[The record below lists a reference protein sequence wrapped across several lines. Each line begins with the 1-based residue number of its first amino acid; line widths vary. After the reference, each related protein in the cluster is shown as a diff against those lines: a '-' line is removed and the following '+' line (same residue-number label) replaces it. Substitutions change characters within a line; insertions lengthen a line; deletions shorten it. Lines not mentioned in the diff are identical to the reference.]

1 MSTIVMTTEEFST
14 RRKLRYG
21 TGENKPPTYSLNSS
35 SLTANLS
42 PHKCY
47 YDKDEQG
54 NNIYTIEFKIGEFN
68 FDEISIRTEGHRLI
82 VQGKSKLGREPD
94 EISREFRRDFTL
106 PNDVDQSTI
115 RAQLDE
121 ATRQLSLIGNVRKV
135 ERKEY
140 ATTTNSYAESKAD
153 DFDYMLGS
161 MSLKAAKVGSIK
173 ENRTSSHVEY
183 EIFLGAELKDGQINI
198 DISGHNQLNIRAIK
212 SDWDKNGDFSVEL
225 KRQIKLP
232 PGANPDDIEHGINE
246 RAATLTIKVPCKN

>member
-1 MSTIVMTTEEFST
+1 MSTIVKTTEEFST

-21 TGENKPPTYSLNSS
+21 AGENKPPTYSLNSS

-47 YDKDEQG
+47 YDKDETG

-106 PNDVDQSTI
+106 PNDVEQGSI

-135 ERKEY
+135 ERKEHVELR
-140 ATTTNSYAESKAD
+140 ATSDELDLS
-153 DFDYMLGS
+153 S
-161 MSLKAAKVGSIK
+161 MSLRTQKVGSIK
-173 ENRTSSHVEY
+173 ESRTSGHVEY
-183 EIFLGAELKDGQINI
+183 EIYLGGELKDGQINI

-232 PGANPDDIEHGINE
+232 PGANPDDLEHGIIE
-246 RAATLTIKVPCKN
+246 